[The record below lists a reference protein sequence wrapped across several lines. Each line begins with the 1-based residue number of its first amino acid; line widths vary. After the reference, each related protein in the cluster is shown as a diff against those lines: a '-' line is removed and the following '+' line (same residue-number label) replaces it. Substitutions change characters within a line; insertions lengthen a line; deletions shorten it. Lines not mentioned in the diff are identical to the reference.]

1 LGHFLLL
8 KVKVKF
14 GTHGQ
19 VVGTLFIIKG
29 QGQIWDTWTGL
40 LKIKVKFGTHGQV
53 VVTWFIIEGQGQI
66 WDTWTGS
73 WGMVY
78 Y

>member
-1 LGHFLLL
+1 MDRFIKDQGQIWDTWTGLL

-19 VVGTLFIIKG
+19 VVGT
-29 QGQIWDTWTGL
+29 
-40 LKIKVKFGTHGQV
+40 
-53 VVTWFIIEGQGQI
+53 WFIIEGQVQI
-66 WDTWTGS
+66 WDSWTGS
-73 WGMVY
+73 WDIVY